1 MRQLHKAIRFIFTA
15 ENVLLEKL
23 NQSNGEN
30 FKSVV
35 EEMQRHA
42 EVLAKGIKFS
52 YSYMSEE
59 ATEFIPANQTMDQK
73 AFVIKGYT
81 NAIQKRSSSVADI
94 AHDFNDMISMYSLA
108 HEIAIEKNELG
119 IAKFISDRLDT
130 YQHHLRL
137 VTDISQEA
145 S

>member
-23 NQSNGEN
+23 NQSDDN
-30 FKSVV
+30 FESVAK
-35 EEMQRHA
+35 EMQHHV

-52 YSYMSEE
+52 HSYMSEE
-59 ATEFIPANQTMDQK
+59 ATEFIPANQIMDQK

-81 NAIQKRSSSVADI
+81 NAIQKRSSSITDI
-94 AHDFNDMISMYSLA
+94 AKDINDMISMYMLA

-119 IAKFISDRLDT
+119 IAKFISNRVET
-130 YQHHLRL
+130 YQHHYSVVR
-137 VTDISQEA
+137 DIAQEV